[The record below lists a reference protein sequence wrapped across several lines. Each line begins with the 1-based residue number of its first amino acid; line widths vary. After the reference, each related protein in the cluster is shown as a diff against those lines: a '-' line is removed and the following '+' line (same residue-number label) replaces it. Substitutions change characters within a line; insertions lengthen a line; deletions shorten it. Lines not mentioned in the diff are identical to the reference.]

1 MVNARFHGEHM
12 VSTRASIAGYRQA
25 GPDGIIRSHFSK
37 KCGSFVLNKRKKAN
51 AAFNAMR

>member
-1 MVNARFHGEHM
+1 MHGFMVNAWFPRGQ
-12 VSTRASIAGYRQA
+12 AS
-25 GPDGIIRSHFSK
+25 PDTAKRDLMGIIRSHFSK